1 MALERG
7 ARPMAQCLRC
17 TRHERL
23 SLPIRSFSTSTPCQN
38 AETEQI
44 KPARELD
51 PLTVSTPRLERKL
64 QREQGKMPI
73 GSRRRRRAIASS
85 ANVPF
90 EQLPY
95 QCFQEARKF
104 LQEDRAEK
112 LEMIARYR
120 QRIEKLSNSVP
131 VTEAEIAFKEK
142 SLYDMR
148 RKLEATKILADIND
162 PMVKKRFEDGQGDMN
177 KPIYRHLA
185 DKKWR
190 SYERDLLIQRIETMY
205 IVPDV
210 LPEIDPIVST
220 KLTFAN
226 PNNPRKIRNVQ
237 HGEIVDTR
245 ISEHAPVLDIQS
257 FERGEKLVTIAV
269 VNPDV
274 PNVEIDGFDNRC
286 HFLACNVPISPTQT
300 TVDLGKL
307 QSEDQVILPWLPAY
321 SQAGLPYQRMSIVIL
336 EQPASTDPTQNFID
350 SPVKVCKKVDLAE
363 VKSLRDGRFARRE
376 DFPLRA
382 LRKDLQLKAV
392 GLELFRTVWD
402 EGTAGVMRR
411 AGIVGE
417 DVEFK
422 RKRVEPLPY
431 KRLKEERYR

>member
-1 MALERG
+1 MALERA

-23 SLPIRSFSTSTPCQN
+23 SIPLRSFSISTPCQD
-38 AETEQI
+38 ADTEQI

-112 LEMIARYR
+112 LDMIARSR
-120 QRIEKLSNSVP
+120 ERIEKLLQSVP
-131 VTEAEIAFKEK
+131 VTEADIAYKENA
-142 SLYDMR
+142 LRDMR
-148 RKLEATKILADIND
+148 RRLEVTKILADIND
-162 PMVKKRFEDGQGDMN
+162 PMVKKRFEDGEGDMS

-190 SYERDLLIQRIETMY
+190 SYERDLLVQRIATLH

-210 LPEIDPIVST
+210 LPELDPIVAT

-226 PNNPRKIRNVQ
+226 PFNPRKIRNVQ

-245 ISEHAPVLDIQS
+245 ISEHPPTLDIQS
-257 FERGEKLVTIAV
+257 FERGEKLITIAV

-274 PNVEIDGFDNRC
+274 PNVQTDSFDNRC
-286 HFLACNVPISPTQT
+286 HFLACNIPISPTQT
-300 TVDLGKL
+300 TVDLSNL
-307 QSEDQVILPWLPAY
+307 RSEDQVILPWLPAY
-321 SQAGLPYQRMSIVIL
+321 SQAGLPYQRMPIVIL
-336 EQPASTDPTQNFID
+336 EQPAITDPTQNSID
-350 SPVKVCKKVDLAE
+350 APAKIRMKFELAE
-363 VKSLRDGRFARRE
+363 VKSLRDGMFARRE
-376 DFPLRA
+376 NFSLRA
-382 LRKDLQLKAV
+382 LKKDLKLKPI
-392 GLELFRTVWD
+392 GLELFRTIWD

-411 AGIVGE
+411 AGIVGD